1 MAETLRFLLCTLLL
15 VVGLAVEATAVLGV
29 HRFGYDLN
37 RIHAAGM
44 CDSLGLLL
52 IMLSC
57 SVYAGISA
65 TSAKLL
71 TAMVFQW
78 ITSPVSGHLV
88 GRLIYETDADLA
100 REATIWKS

>member
-1 MAETLRFLLCTLLL
+1 MAETLRFLLCALLL

-57 SVYAGISA
+57 LVYAGISA